1 MTTNKDELEYC
12 KTRHHL
18 ALNSLN
24 NCLVFLLMLFFSP
37 VVGENWPHFSRAI
50 NEKANWLLGCVTAIN
65 LHSSYSIS
73 SCFDS
78 PVIDLTVIA
87 AHNITTLRP
96 LSFAFQPP
104 HPPHPQFSFALSC
117 LRRPPPCWGDLPCL
131 LTDNSDR
138 KLLHVITLLKSQFTQ
153 PQQIILRWV
162 PGVMETVFSTL
173 HPASPAPPKPRRS
186 FAAAARE
193 QLPFL
198 HPPPQT
204 PTHTSSFSPRLH
216 FVFLPLFYP
225 WSLLGFSN
233 WRTPACLLRMALSA
247 AKLDIIQV
255 TGGVY

>member
-1 MTTNKDELEYC
+1 MRDCNQPAFILQ
-12 KTRHHL
+12 H
-18 ALNSLN
+18 
-24 NCLVFLLMLFFSP
+24 FLLLWFS
-37 VVGENWPHFSRAI
+37 GNWFDCNCCSQHYNVTSR
-50 NEKANWLLGCVTAIN
+50 LV
-65 LHSSYSIS
+65 
-73 SCFDS
+73 CF
-78 PVIDLTVIA
+78 LT
-87 AHNITTLRP
+87 P
-96 LSFAFQPP
+96 PPP
-104 HPPHPQFSFALSC
+104 HLQFSFALSC

-198 HPPPQT
+198 HLPHPP
-204 PTHTSSFSPRLH
+204 HTSSFSPRLH

>member
-1 MTTNKDELEYC
+1 MTTNTDELEYC

-18 ALNSLN
+18 ALNALN
-24 NCLVFLLMLFFSP
+24 NCLVLLPMLFFSP
-37 VVGENWPHFSRAI
+37 VVGENWPHFSWAI

-65 LHSSYSIS
+65 LHSSYSIP

-96 LSFAFQPP
+96 VSLAFQLAPP
-104 HPPHPQFSFALSC
+104 RPPPPPQFSFALSC

-131 LTDNSDR
+131 LTDNGDR

-193 QLPFL
+193 RLPFL
-198 HPPPQT
+198 PPPLPPT
-204 PTHTSSFSPRLH
+204 PPLSPLVFTSSF
-216 FVFLPLFYP
+216 FLSFT
-225 WSLLGFSN
+225 LGLSSGFQTGELRRVSSG
-233 WRTPACLLRMALSA
+233 WHCLLLNWTLYR
-247 AKLDIIQV
+247 
-255 TGGVY
+255 